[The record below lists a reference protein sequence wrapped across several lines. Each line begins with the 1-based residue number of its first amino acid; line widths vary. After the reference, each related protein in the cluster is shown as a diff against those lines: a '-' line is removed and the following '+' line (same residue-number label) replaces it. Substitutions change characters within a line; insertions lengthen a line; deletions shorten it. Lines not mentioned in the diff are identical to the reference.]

1 MNLML
6 RAHSFLMLAGGSI
19 PGDKRPLDDAE
30 KWGVTLAGLGIVLAA
45 LFLLVIIIFLFGKL
59 FDRLNTVNQEKAKQA
74 AAEKAP
80 KAKPAPVKT
89 PAPAPK
95 APAPKPAVPDTD
107 DDEVIAVI
115 SAVVAMMSEADG
127 TTYKVKSV
135 KPVQSGFNGRTAWA
149 MDGRRNNVSP
159 F

>member
-1 MNLML
+1 MEEFRLFFYN
-6 RAHSFLMLAGGSI
+6 I
-19 PGDKRPLDDAE
+19 CK
-30 KWGVTLAGLGIVLAA
+30 KTLYKQ
-45 LFLLVIIIFLFGKL
+45 FSCHIFLFGKL

>member
-1 MNLML
+1 MNFML
-6 RAHSFLMLAGGSI
+6 RANNLIMLAGGSI
-19 PGDKRPLDDAE
+19 PGDQRPLDDAQ
-30 KWGVTLAGLGIVLAA
+30 KWGVTLAGIGIVLCA
-45 LFLLVIIIFLFGKL
+45 LLLLVVIIFLFGKI
-59 FDRLNTVNQEKAKQA
+59 FDGINATNQQKAKQA
-74 AAEKAP
+74 AADKAP
-80 KAKPAPVKT
+80 KVKPSPVKA

-95 APAPKPAVPDTD
+95 APAPAPAVSAAD

-135 KPVQSGFNGRTAWA
+135 KPVQNGWNGRSAWA

>member
-6 RAHSFLMLAGGSI
+6 RAHNLIMLAGGSI

-30 KWGVTLAGLGIVLAA
+30 KWGVTLAGLGIVLSA

-59 FDRLNTVNQEKAKQA
+59 FDRINATNQQKAKQA
-74 AAEKAP
+74 AADKAP
-80 KAKPAPVKT
+80 KAKPAPVKA

-95 APAPKPAVPDTD
+95 APAPAPVVPDTD

-135 KPVQSGFNGRTAWA
+135 KPVQTGFNGRTAWA